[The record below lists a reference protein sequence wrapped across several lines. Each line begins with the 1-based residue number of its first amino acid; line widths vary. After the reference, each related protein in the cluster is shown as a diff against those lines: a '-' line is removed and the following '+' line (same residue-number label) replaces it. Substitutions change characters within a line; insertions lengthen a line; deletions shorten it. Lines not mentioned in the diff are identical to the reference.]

1 MQKFYNKDMTNTDFI
16 YSDQWPML
24 HAAFENITQ
33 TALIAEHVKKYIW
46 HRHPVDRDAI
56 NRAIGEQ
63 CDALLTIDALLNYN
77 VRESLLDPQGET
89 DSK

>member
-1 MQKFYNKDMTNTDFI
+1 MCYNKDMTNTDFI
-16 YSDQWPML
+16 YSDQKPLL

-33 TALIAEHVKKYIW
+33 TALIAEHVKKYIF
-46 HRHPVDRDAI
+46 HRHEIDRAAI

-63 CDALLTIDALLNYN
+63 CDTLLAIDALLNYN

-89 DSK
+89 DPK